1 MADKNSSISRDKA
14 VKRIASLEHLTE
26 YLSVTNPGIWLIL
39 IAVILLMTGALP
51 RARREQRERYGGIGE
66 KRSGSRVRTEAAW
79 EQKQRGNKSGVGT
92 KAAWE

>member
-51 RARREQRERYGGIGE
+51 RTRREQRERYGGIGE